1 MNDPPPYSAS
11 TSDDLVKVSPK
22 LVRPPPQYGIS
33 STNHRSPP
41 PKYDEKDDVKE
52 DESEDEEFRILRDT
66 MISEKEEEEEPSLQK
81 PLLVRSPSYFTVRY
95 TKPLTD
101 AVAEAAKRARD
112 RRVGP
117 RPSKRRTR
125 IKRVKRL
132 DPFPRFMTIEICT
145 MSGRSLEIEMN
156 HDVKVIELKRCISD
170 SMMDWPVNRQRIFFK
185 GETLKYPHSTLKRNG
200 IMGRKVTLY
209 IVKALRTDDAEI
221 QELPESMKARPE
233 RITAQ
238 SESYRCITC
247 GSVPC
252 PMAIPGHI
260 CDICRG
266 TSTTYR
272 CPNRSCDFDLCNN
285 CWEQGARVFIKM
297 RKDIAAIW
305 MYHEGGSKGYRTFLA
320 EDSRYLEM
328 RYHSFL
334 FAPTTAPSVVT
345 LQVAGVAT
353 YSIDFKSMTQTN
365 VASNR
370 KRGLARR
377 VRDDNRPIPPAARSG
392 INSFQ
397 EIFPNRT
404 PQEIFLVMSACHGDF
419 DSTCAFLAS

>member
-112 RRVGP
+112 RRP

-125 IKRVKRL
+125 IRRVRRL

-145 MSGRSLEIEMN
+145 MSGRRFEIEMN
-156 HDVKVIELKRCISD
+156 HDVKVIELKRCISN

-238 SESYRCITC
+238 SESYRCVTC

-252 PMAIPGHI
+252 PNAVPGHV

-377 VRDDNRPIPPAARSG
+377 VRDDNRPIPPAARAG

-397 EIFPNRT
+397 EIFPNRS